1 MIRYLIID
9 DEPIANRIIEN
20 YGENLPHLVKVGN
33 CYNAFEA
40 MKFLNENT
48 VDLLFLD
55 VKMPKLSGFDFLKTL
70 SNPPKII
77 ITTAY
82 KEFAI
87 EGYELNISDYLLKP
101 FSFERFIKAVNKTI
115 DVAQDKKSIS
125 PLPIAEKQGNA
136 SFFLK
141 GDKKLHQIH
150 FQDLLFIEAYGHFTK
165 VYLKDEMIVSPQKI
179 SDFEKLL
186 PALDFF
192 RIHKSFIVSKNKIK
206 YIEGNRVL
214 IDQHK
219 IPIGQTYKEI
229 LSKFFG
235 LKVIPE
241 LASHLSKHL
250 ISITL
255 TNPLLKKSLNG

>member
-9 DEPIANRIIEN
+9 DEPIAHRIIEN

-40 MKFLNENT
+40 MQVLNENT

-55 VKMPKLSGFDFLKTL
+55 INMPKLSGFDFLKTL
-70 SNPPKII
+70 PNPPKII
-77 ITTAY
+77 VTTAY

-101 FSFERFIKAVNKTI
+101 FSFERFIKATNKTI
-115 DVAQDKKSIS
+115 DTAQSKKSIS
-125 PLPIAEKQGNA
+125 PLPITETETNAA

-150 FQDLLFIEAYGHFTK
+150 FKDLLFIEAYGHFTK
-165 VYLKDEMIVSPQKI
+165 VYLKDDMIISPQKI

-186 PALDFF
+186 PTLDFL
-192 RIHKSFIVSKNKIK
+192 RIHKSFIVSKKRIK

-214 IDQHK
+214 IEQHK
-219 IPIGQTYKEI
+219 IPIGQTYKENI
-229 LSKFFG
+229 NKFLS
-235 LKVIPE
+235 
-241 LASHLSKHL
+241 
-250 ISITL
+250 
-255 TNPLLKKSLNG
+255 